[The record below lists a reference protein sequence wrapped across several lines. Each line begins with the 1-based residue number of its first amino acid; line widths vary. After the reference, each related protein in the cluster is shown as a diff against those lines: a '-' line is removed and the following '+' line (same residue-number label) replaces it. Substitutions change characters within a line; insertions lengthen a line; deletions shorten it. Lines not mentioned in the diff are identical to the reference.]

1 MSAIT
6 IPGRFNGPPGSGN
19 GGYSCGVLAAQLPEG
34 PCKVRLHSPPPMDT
48 PLAVRK
54 RDSQQVEMLA
64 GEALVGTAVACELDM
79 DIPRAPTLQQAER
92 ASEGYL
98 SYQDH
103 SYPTCFVCGPQRPG
117 HDGLCLFPG
126 PVDDWTLLACPWR
139 PTADLLDGSGNVRP
153 EIVWSALDC
162 PGFYAATGDTL
173 VPVLLGELTAD
184 LRAPVPGDKPLVVF
198 CWPLGREGRKLYGGV
213 AIANQDG
220 EVLACSRSI
229 WIVLRT

>member
-1 MSAIT
+1 MKYRRNRQPASSEF
-6 IPGRFNGPPGSGN
+6 GFPP
-19 GGYSCGVLAAQLPEG
+19 V
-34 PCKVRLHSPPPMDT
+34 
-48 PLAVRK
+48 
-54 RDSQQVEMLA
+54 
-64 GEALVGTAVACELDM
+64 
-79 DIPRAPTLQQAER
+79 
-92 ASEGYL
+92 EGYL
-98 SYQDH
+98 SYQEH

-139 PTADLLDGSGNVRP
+139 PAADLLDESGNVRP

-173 VPVLLGELTAD
+173 VPVLLGELTAE

-198 CWPLGREGRKLYGGV
+198 CWPLGREGRKLCGGV

-229 WIVLRT
+229 WIVQRLPKFSASLAPDDVIRASPTARQLFHDLAQSDFGSI